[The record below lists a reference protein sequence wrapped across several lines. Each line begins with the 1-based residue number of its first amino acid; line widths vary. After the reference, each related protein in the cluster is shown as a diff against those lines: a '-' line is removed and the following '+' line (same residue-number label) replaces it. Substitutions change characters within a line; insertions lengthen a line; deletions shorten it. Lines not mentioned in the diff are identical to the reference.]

1 MDRELYSSYCGGGP
15 LSADIIAIGSDV
27 GNDLV
32 AVGSGV
38 GFASG
43 AGGGAVG
50 GAVGSTVL
58 SAGTVFGAIGVST
71 MESVAGP
78 VAVASAIG
86 AVGSLLFSIVG
97 CPSVAR

>member
-1 MDRELYSSYCGGGP
+1 MFSLDRELYSSYCGGGP
-15 LSADIIAIGSDV
+15 LSAGIIAIGSDV

-43 AGGGAVG
+43 AVG
-50 GAVGSTVL
+50 GAVL
-58 SAGTVFGAIGVST
+58 SAGTVFGAIGAST

-78 VAVASAIG
+78 VAIAGAIG